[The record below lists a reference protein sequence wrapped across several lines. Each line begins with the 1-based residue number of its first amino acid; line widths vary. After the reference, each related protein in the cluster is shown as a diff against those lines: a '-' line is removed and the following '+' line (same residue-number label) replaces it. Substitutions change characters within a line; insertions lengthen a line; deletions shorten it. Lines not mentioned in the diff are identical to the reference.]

1 MHSDLELE
9 YKHFEELD
17 STNDFLR
24 TLTPS
29 TEITI
34 VSTDFQTK
42 GRGQMGNTWLSNR
55 GENLL
60 FSILLQPNNLKASDG
75 FVLSQ
80 AMALSIKE
88 ALDNHIK
95 KVSIKWPNDIYS
107 DGKKICGT
115 LIENTLF
122 GKLVGRSIIGS
133 GININQ
139 KSFPDGLAA
148 PPTSIYLLTNMETSP
163 SYLLNS
169 IMENFTKYYQQIQ
182 EGEYTTIRQL
192 YHQHLYLRG
201 QCCWF
206 QDSEGEFLGKIS
218 HVETDGHLI
227 IEDNHLRQRRYAFKE
242 VKFLHINQNIN
253 Q

>member
-1 MHSDLELE
+1 
-9 YKHFEELD
+9 
-17 STNDFLR
+17 
-24 TLTPS
+24 
-29 TEITI
+29 
-34 VSTDFQTK
+34 
-42 GRGQMGNTWLSNR
+42 MGNTWLSNR
-55 GENLL
+55 RENLL

-88 ALDNHIK
+88 ALDNHIN

-139 KSFPDGLAA
+139 KSFPEGLAA

-169 IMENFTKYYQQIQ
+169 IMEYFTKYYKQIQ
-182 EGEYTTIRQL
+182 EGEYTTIRQH
-192 YHQHLYLRG
+192 YHQHLYLR
-201 QCCWF
+201 
-206 QDSEGEFLGKIS
+206 
-218 HVETDGHLI
+218 
-227 IEDNHLRQRRYAFKE
+227 
-242 VKFLHINQNIN
+242 
-253 Q
+253 